1 MSGSI
6 ITPAQING
14 GKMKEILLIL
24 VGGTICTAL
33 NEKGNLSVDEK
44 AGILLR
50 ENYYKSD
57 SPYVDDVHIVPT
69 ENLYILSENM
79 TIEKWNRIIE
89 TYREHITKKNYDG
102 VIMAHGT
109 DTLAYS
115 AALFS
120 MLLSDTKIPVFLVSA
135 NENLQSERSNGN
147 ANFRCAVEA
156 ICRGISPN
164 VYVPYKNFS
173 DNKMYLHLASRLLQ
187 CENYSED
194 FHSVGELD
202 VSNMTEENYSVY
214 FEKLDEMYPQ
224 KKRKNVVNILGNWKL
239 TESVLYITPYV
250 GINYAAYNYSAF
262 LAVLHGTF
270 HSGTAC
276 AQKTDKCS
284 EYGKNSVL
292 YLLDECLNKEKTVD
306 VYFTPS
312 ILKTGTYETVA
323 TIGTHTVNGKTAGF
337 MYGTTYEM
345 AYAKLVIAYS
355 LFEEEDKR
363 KKLLYG
369 EYNFEMIDGISKEV

>member
-1 MSGSI
+1 
-6 ITPAQING
+6 
-14 GKMKEILLIL
+14 MKNILLIL

-33 NEKGNLSVDEK
+33 NEKGNLSVNEK
-44 AGILLR
+44 AGILLQ
-50 ENYYKSD
+50 ENYYSSD
-57 SPYVDDVHIVPT
+57 STYVDKVSIYPT

-79 TIEKWNRIIE
+79 TIENWNRIIE
-89 TYREHITKKNYDG
+89 TYRKYIIKKNFDG
-102 VIMAHGT
+102 VILAHGT

-135 NENLQSERSNGN
+135 NENLKSERSNGN
-147 ANFRCAVEA
+147 VNFRCAIEC

-164 VYVPYKNFS
+164 VYVPYQNLS
-173 DNKMYLHLASRLLQ
+173 DNKMYLHLASRLRQ
-187 CENYSED
+187 CENYTED
-194 FHSVGELD
+194 FHSVGEVD
-202 VSNMTEENYSVY
+202 VSKMTEENYSVY
-214 FEKLDEMYPQ
+214 FKKLDELYPQ
-224 KKRKNVVNILGNWKL
+224 EKRKSVVNILDNWKL

-276 AQKTDKCS
+276 AQKTERCN
-284 EYGKNSVL
+284 EYDKNSIL
-292 YLLDECLNKEKTVD
+292 YLLDKCLSTEKTVD
-306 VYFTPS
+306 VYFAPS

-323 TIGTHTVNGKTAGF
+323 TIGTHTVNGKTANF
-337 MYGTTYEM
+337 MYGNTYEM

-363 KKLLYG
+363 KELLYE
-369 EYNFEMIDGISKEV
+369 EYNFEQVDGMC